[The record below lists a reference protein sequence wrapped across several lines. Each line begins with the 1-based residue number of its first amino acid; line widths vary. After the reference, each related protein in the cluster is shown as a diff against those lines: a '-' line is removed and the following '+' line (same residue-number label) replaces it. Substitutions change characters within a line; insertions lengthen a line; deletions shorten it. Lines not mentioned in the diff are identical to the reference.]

1 MNNPNSRL
9 QTKLALFPAPA
20 PCASAWLDWW
30 IAQIVPTII
39 NTGAMLQRLAKSILA
54 RIALITT
61 ATDKKT
67 RFYHASCVPRVF
79 LLWHDTKRSKSRWN
93 AWAVPMEGFSAW
105 FHRLWS
111 KMPGSVWGNQW
122 ISPNDRFYC
131 PLTIIWRFIFS
142 ASTVTPPTQ
151 RALVTRCKAIMVAF

>member
-1 MNNPNSRL
+1 MRERLTWLGDRLDSTQTQYPPSSTPAQCFNVSRNQFL
-9 QTKLALFPAPA
+9 L
-20 PCASAWLDWW
+20 
-30 IAQIVPTII
+30 
-39 NTGAMLQRLAKSILA
+39 
-54 RIALITT
+54 ALITT
-61 ATDKKT
+61 ANDKKT

-79 LLWHDTKRSKSRWN
+79 LLWHDTKRSTSRWN
-93 AWAVPMEGFSAW
+93 AWAVPMLEGFSAW

-151 RALVTRCKAIMVAF
+151 RALVTRCKAIMVAFEWLGWDNVT

>member
-1 MNNPNSRL
+1 MRERLTWLVDRPDSTQCPPSSTPAQCFDVSRNQFL
-9 QTKLALFPAPA
+9 LT
-20 PCASAWLDWW
+20 
-30 IAQIVPTII
+30 
-39 NTGAMLQRLAKSILA
+39 
-54 RIALITT
+54 LITT
-61 ATDKKT
+61 ANDKKT

-79 LLWHDTKRSKSRWN
+79 LLWHDTKRSTSRWN
-93 AWAVPMEGFSAW
+93 AWAVPMLEGFSAW
-105 FHRLWS
+105 FHRLWT

-151 RALVTRCKAIMVAF
+151 RALVTKCKAIMVAFEWLGWDNVT